1 VLDQH
6 AQDVERPPADRQR
19 CENALLIPPKQQT
32 APSVEAEILEQV
44 NIGRGGCGQ
53 WLGLLRSSLKLF
65 NTDLRAF
72 LAPPHSASAVE
83 RGLSASPDV
92 LRKAHPAET
101 TRREA
106 NIMKR
111 IRLSAIGM
119 GVLVSV
125 GVLAVEQGF
134 ADDSAPKCTNAT
146 LKGRYLFAAPATL
159 LPPAFGVTEKS
170 LGSAAGYH
178 IFDGKGGGQDFVTF
192 LLNGI
197 VVPVPSPAP
206 LTYTLAS
213 DCTGTYTVTEGPKF
227 DIFVSP
233 DGEWLAA
240 INTDPGIVSTYGP
253 DKRVAPK

>member
-1 VLDQH
+1 MK
-6 AQDVERPPADRQR
+6 PA
-19 CENALLIPPKQQT
+19 CK
-32 APSVEAEILEQV
+32 
-44 NIGRGGCGQ
+44 RGH
-53 WLGLLRSSLKLF
+53 LP
-65 NTDLRAF
+65 T
-72 LAPPHSASAVE
+72 
-83 RGLSASPDV
+83 
-92 LRKAHPAET
+92 KAYCANSEGK
-101 TRREA
+101 EA
-106 NIMKR
+106 NIMTR
-111 IRLSAIGM
+111 VGLWAAGI
-119 GVLVSV
+119 GVLLSMGLLTVD
-125 GVLAVEQGF
+125 QGI
-134 ADDSAPKCTNAT
+134 ADAGAPKCTNAT

-206 LTYTLAS
+206 LTYTLAA

-253 DKRVAPK
+253 DKRVAPQ